1 MSIRT
6 RIEEVIYGLLTSSP
20 GDLTE
25 GVSIPFVYDEIIP
38 RYLLREEYG
47 AMLAWNG
54 QTCALFLF
62 IIDAENNTL
71 EVLKEVE
78 VGDWGRYSRGV
89 VPGVRY
95 LYQFPV
101 IFDSV
106 ERAPSVTMAQMISIY
121 FSRYTDRELTR
132 RIPFLGVY
140 EGELVANGVALGVS
154 PTFPVECNVR
164 KSLPP
169 LRKNAKTAQ
178 IAWKDATD
186 TVHLYKTKIVNVG
199 NNGWILRNPRVYV
212 DGLLLHEGEIYKASG
227 EAIRRGIIHMAHP
240 VKGVLKKLVVRA
252 DNDLDR
258 EADAFWAELV
268 GEE

>member
-20 GDLTE
+20 GDLSE
-25 GVSIPFVYDEIIP
+25 GVSIPFTYDEAVP

-47 AMLAWNG
+47 AMLAWNA

-62 IIDAENNTL
+62 IIDVENGTL

-78 VGDWGRYSRGV
+78 VSDWERYSRGI
-89 VPGVRY
+89 VPGVSY

-106 ERAPSVTMAQMISIY
+106 EREPSISMAQLISTY

-132 RIPFLGVY
+132 KIPFIGVY
-140 EGELVANGVALGVS
+140 DGELRANGVVLGLS
-154 PTFPVECNVR
+154 PVFPVECHTR

-178 IAWKDATD
+178 IAWKDAAG
-186 TVHLYKTKIVNVG
+186 TVHLYKTKIVKVG
-199 NNGWILRNPRVYV
+199 DNGWILKNPRVYV
-212 DGLLLHEGEIYKASG
+212 DGLLLHKGEIYHASG
-227 EAIRRGIIHMAHP
+227 EAIRRGIIHLAHP

-252 DNDLDR
+252 DNALDR
-258 EADAFWAELV
+258 EADAFWEELV
-268 GEE
+268 GEG

>member
-25 GVSIPFVYDEIIP
+25 GVSIPFTYDETIP

-47 AMLAWNG
+47 AMLAWDT

-62 IIDAENNTL
+62 IIDAENGTL
-71 EVLKEVE
+71 EVLKETE
-78 VGDWGRYSRGV
+78 AEDWEQYSRGI

-106 ERAPSVTMAQMISIY
+106 EREPSISMARLISTY
-121 FSRYTDRELTR
+121 LSRYTDRELIR

-140 EGELVANGVALGVS
+140 DGKLTANGVDLGIAPV
-154 PTFPVECNVR
+154 FPLECNTR

-178 IAWKDATD
+178 IAWKDDAGTI
-186 TVHLYKTKIVNVG
+186 HLYKTKIAEVG
-199 NNGWILRNPRVYV
+199 SNGWILRNPRVYV
-212 DGLLLHEGEIYKASG
+212 DGLLLHKGEIYKASG
-227 EAIRRGIIHMAHP
+227 EAIRRGIIHLAHP
-240 VKGVLKKLVVRA
+240 VKGELKKIVVRA